1 MLITSYNL
9 GNGERV
15 CILLAVVTPDAT
27 SVIDDHL
34 AYLVGDHLGQ
44 RKRFLL
50 DILSDLIK
58 DFFLE
63 RHTCERIPILR
74 ISRH

>member
-1 MLITSYNL
+1 MTSYSL
-9 GNGERV
+9 GNGKREG
-15 CILLAVVTPDAT
+15 ILLIAVPDVTP
-27 SVIDDHL
+27 VIDDHL

-74 ISRH
+74 ISSH